1 MNQFQVFIG
10 EKLTHTDKK
19 NEAMNRLSI
28 HVLYDKWFYF
38 DNELVKTIHLT
49 EEEREIEKNEGKK
62 FRRYIPAVLKY
73 DKRIGRLEFYKLL
86 TEFYGPPPLI
96 HKKTKQYSYYLKKN

>member
-28 HVLYDKWFYF
+28 HVLYDSWFYF
-38 DNELVKTIHLT
+38 DNDLVKIIHLT
-49 EEEREIEKNEGKK
+49 EEEIEIEAELCNEK
-62 FRRYIPAVLKY
+62 IT
-73 DKRIGRLEFYKLL
+73 LL
-86 TEFYGPPPLI
+86 L
-96 HKKTKQYSYYLKKN
+96 NN